1 MKLINAIFPGTFD
14 PIHKG
19 HLDIIKRT
27 SKLFNKIYIV
37 VSINIYKKDAA
48 KLEKRYQ
55 DVAKQVKKLKLKN
68 VFVIKNTGLVVN
80 VAKKYDCKVIIR
92 AIRNAKDALE
102 EINIAKVNNY
112 LAKHLET
119 ILVLPKQELINLSST
134 SIRFLRDTKKRFI
147 KK

>member
-55 DVAKQVKKLKLKN
+55 DVAKQVKN
-68 VFVIKNTGLVVN
+68 
-80 VAKKYDCKVIIR
+80 
-92 AIRNAKDALE
+92 
-102 EINIAKVNNY
+102 
-112 LAKHLET
+112 
-119 ILVLPKQELINLSST
+119 
-134 SIRFLRDTKKRFI
+134 
-147 KK
+147 

>member
-1 MKLINAIFPGTFD
+1 MKSINAIFPGTFN

-27 SKLFNKIYIV
+27 SKLFNNVYV
-37 VSINIYKKDAA
+37 AVSTNIYKKDALE
-48 KLEKRYQ
+48 LEKRYQ
-55 DVAKQVKKLKLKN
+55 NVVKQIKKLKLKN

-80 VAKKYDCKVIIR
+80 TAKKYKCHVIVR

-102 EINIAKVNNY
+102 EINIAQVNNY
-112 LAKHLET
+112 LEKHLET
-119 ILVLPKQELINLSST
+119 LLMLPKQKLINLSST
-134 SIRFLRDTKKRFI
+134 SLRYLKDTKKYFI